1 MSIVRGATNRAS
13 EFGDL
18 MKFLWKVKLW
28 FLIPFIVLLIIFGM
42 ILIFA
47 QSTGIAPFIYTII

>member
-1 MSIVRGATNRAS
+1 MSIVRGVKNRTS
-13 EFGDL
+13 EFSDL
-18 MKFLWKVKLW
+18 IKFLWKVKLW
-28 FLIPFIVLLIIFGM
+28 FLIPFIIILIIFGM

>member
-1 MSIVRGATNRAS
+1 MKILKGLANRS
-13 EFGDL
+13 GEFGDL

-28 FLIPFIVLLIIFGM
+28 FLIPFIIILLVFGA

-47 QSTGIAPFIYTII
+47 QSTGIAPFIYSVI